1 MNSDKRY
8 KEFFNTAIGW
18 DPHDI
23 QRGPYPYQIRLA
35 TDPAFPELLDIPT
48 GLGKTAA
55 IVLAWIYKR
64 RILRDADTPRRLV
77 YCLPMRVLV
86 EQTYGEAHKWFK
98 NLQLDESDSNP
109 VSVHMLMGGDVDADW
124 QERPEADCILIG
136 TQDQLLSRALNRGYA
151 ASRAMWPWHFAFF
164 NNDCLWVIDETQ
176 LMGAGLPTTAQL
188 QAFRSHLH
196 AYGPTRTLWMSATLD
211 PRALETVDAPRTND
225 RPKLTLTDDDRAR
238 KEIQKRLNA
247 KKAVQPL
254 ALDVSS
260 KDYAKLLADRVVE
273 THTEGDTVLV
283 VLNRVARAQEVF
295 QEVLKRDK
303 SGTTRPLLI
312 HGRFRPYERRR
323 LNKELLKIKPGEGR
337 VVIATQTVE
346 AGVDLD
352 ARILFT
358 ELAPWSSLVQRF
370 GRCNRAGLH
379 DDAKIFWIDVN
390 EDIQPYTAEDL
401 TFSRE
406 TLGALTDGGPASVS
420 QIRDPSPPPINH
432 VLRRKDILELFDT
445 TPDLTGADLDI
456 SRYIREGDDNDVQF
470 YWREWEGKEPP
481 HHFPPPISDELCSI
495 SIGQARKFLE
505 RQSAWRWDFVDGRW
519 EKITG
524 KTARLYPGLVL
535 LLHKSEGGY
544 SSEIGWTRN
553 AKDKDIID
561 VPVNVVA
568 ENDAAESDSG
578 TFLTDR
584 FVTLTEHSKD
594 VAKHAQ
600 LLRTAF
606 KEYLDLPWNDV
617 IDAARWHDVGK
628 AHPAFQNMLLH
639 AADDA
644 PHRQEVLWA
653 KSDNK
658 NRTRPVY
665 ATCGGD
671 SPRVQ
676 YRRFFRH
683 ELASALAMLATGHSD
698 LSAYLAACHHG
709 KVRLSLRSQAGE
721 RAPKEMLRF
730 ARGVWERDKLPA
742 VDLGDGIHMPE
753 TELTLSYMELGKH
766 PQTGLSW
773 LERALAL
780 RDFYGPFRLALIET
794 LVRVAD
800 WRATREEKEKH
811 P

>member
-1 MNSDKRY
+1 MDFNA
-8 KEFFNTAIGW
+8 FFETAT
-18 DPHDI
+18 
-23 QRGPYPYQIRLA
+23 RGEKQPYPYQERLA
-35 TDPAFPELLDIPT
+35 SGPWPELLDIPT

-64 RILRDADTPRRLV
+64 RIAKDADTPRRLV

-86 EQTYGEAHKWFK
+86 EQTYEETRNWLKELKGFK
-98 NLQLDESDSNP
+98 ELSDSP
-109 VSVHMLMGGDVDADW
+109 VSVHLLMGGDVDADW
-124 QERPEADCILIG
+124 QEHPEADCILIG

-151 ASRAMWPWHFAFF
+151 ASRAMWPWHFAFL

-176 LMGAGLPTTAQL
+176 LMGVGLPTTAQL
-188 QAFRSHLH
+188 QALRSRLR
-196 AYGPTRTLWMSATLD
+196 AYGPAHTLWMSATLD
-211 PRALETVDAPRTND
+211 PHALETVDAPRTNN
-225 RPKLTLTDDDRAR
+225 RPKLVLTDDDRAR

-273 THTEGDTVLV
+273 IHAEGDTVLV

-295 QEVLKRDK
+295 QEVVKRDK

-312 HGRFRPYERRR
+312 HGRFRPYERRQ
-323 LNKELLKIKPGEGR
+323 LNKELLEIKSGQGR

-352 ARILFT
+352 AKILFT

-370 GRCNRAGLH
+370 GRCNRAGLY
-379 DDAKIFWIDVN
+379 DDATIFWIDVN
-390 EDIQPYTAEDL
+390 EDSQPYTAEGL

-420 QIRDPSPPPINH
+420 QIRDPSPPPTNH
-432 VLRRKDILELFDT
+432 VLRRKDLLELFDT

-470 YWREWEGKEPP
+470 YWREWEDGDNGKAPP
-481 HHFPPPISDELCSI
+481 DHFPRPISDELCSV

-505 RQSAWRWDFVDGRW
+505 KQSAWRWDFVDGRW

-553 AKDKDIID
+553 AKDKDIVD
-561 VPVNVVA
+561 VPVSAVA
-568 ENDAAESDSG
+568 KNDAAESDSG
-578 TFLTDR
+578 TFLTDH

-606 KEYLDLPWNDV
+606 TEYLDLPWDDV
-617 IDAARWHDVGK
+617 INAARWHDVGK
-628 AHPAFQNMLLH
+628 AHPAFQNMLLQ

-644 PHRQEVLWA
+644 PNRQGVLWA

-658 NRTRPVY
+658 NQTRPIY
-665 ATCGGD
+665 ATCGGNP
-671 SPRVQ
+671 PRAQ

-721 RAPKEMLRF
+721 RPPEEILRF

-780 RDFYGPFRLALIET
+780 REFYGPFRLALIET

-800 WRATREEKEKH
+800 WRATREEKEKYS
-811 P
+811 